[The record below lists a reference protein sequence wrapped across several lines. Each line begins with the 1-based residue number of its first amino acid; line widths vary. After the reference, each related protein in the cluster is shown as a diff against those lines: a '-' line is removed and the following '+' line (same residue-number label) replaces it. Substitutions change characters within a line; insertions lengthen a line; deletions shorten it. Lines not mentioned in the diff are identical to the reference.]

1 MGALVA
7 VLLVTSPADGSI
19 VEGLEL
25 KELVRHAD
33 RIVLGRVLFSE
44 SFQRPDGQF
53 GTWHRI
59 GVEREIR
66 GHAPDEQEVIIETMG
81 GQIGDLAMRVEG
93 EPSFTV
99 GERVLVFIR
108 DGGPYTAFRP
118 VGMGQGVMRVRREQG
133 VETVTQN
140 REGLMLV
147 RRNAQGRLERTLG
160 ALPERER
167 LDALLSK
174 LRAGPCLGLLPH
186 EGRECPTNR
195 RRALPHRGRALV
207 LEERMPVLCDRRP
220 RFELDG
226 LCRCPGRGRSVIRD
240 LAGGRL
246 RRRDYAELDL
256 RAVATI
262 HVQATGVQQE
272 RRPQR
277 EHHCLPRPLERP
289 LLGPGQAGLLSICVR
304 GDDRLAQHGHR

>member
-1 MGALVA
+1 MGALMGVF
-7 VLLVTSPADGSI
+7 LVTSPADGSI

-25 KELVRHAD
+25 RELVRHAD

-174 LRAGPCLGLLPH
+174 LRDIIERNAGTAD
-186 EGRECPTNR
+186 E
-195 RRALPHRGRALV
+195 
-207 LEERMPVLCDRRP
+207 
-220 RFELDG
+220 
-226 LCRCPGRGRSVIRD
+226 
-240 LAGGRL
+240 
-246 RRRDYAELDL
+246 
-256 RAVATI
+256 
-262 HVQATGVQQE
+262 
-272 RRPQR
+272 
-277 EHHCLPRPLERP
+277 
-289 LLGPGQAGLLSICVR
+289 
-304 GDDRLAQHGHR
+304 